1 MLPKVEEEDEVLVA
15 EVVDEAMVVEE
26 EEAMVEA
33 DEAVEGSAGVVGIA
47 SDSSE
52 P

>member
-1 MLPKVEEEDEVLVA
+1 MRPKVEEEDEASVA
-15 EVVDEAMVVEE
+15 EVVDEAMVV

-33 DEAVEGSAGVVGIA
+33 DEAVEGSAGVVAIA

-52 P
+52 S